1 VEYLRIKASGE
12 KIEIIDKKLTMVT
25 TNSVNYF
32 ECIFDF
38 NSIWTTPSTNQL
50 QKTAVFYINEDEI
63 YPMVVLNNK
72 CKIPSEVLL
81 DKKRLYIGLM
91 GTREDPYTVLKTNWE
106 FIDLTNGAGDP
117 NSFPTPPTPDIYT
130 QLINE
135 FNEKLTLT
143 TEQADRAEAE
153 ADRAQSIS
161 DSINSNLENYLE
173 KDGDGKDVTVSFEES
188 VSRENIST
196 TEKLSILFGKIKKYL
211 TDLKNV
217 AFSGSYNDLENKPKI
232 NNIEL
237 SGSKTLSDLDL
248 YNRIEVTN
256 KDTAVLISANQ
267 YTNTHNV
274 SNTAHS
280 NLFDDVLLITE
291 ANSLV
296 KNIGLNNSNGVFTIT
311 KYDNSSFTI
320 DTKLEKIVTSFAYQH
335 STQDLV
341 FTLDDGTVIRVSLS
355 ELVDTYTSGNTN
367 TISININNHVI
378 TASIRSESIG
388 MGLLTLDLQALI
400 NSKLDTTQ
408 VNTIVNNSKKITDT
422 VTSKVYTMSI
432 EDGVITANEV
442 I

>member
-1 VEYLRIKASGE
+1 MKIKATGE

-63 YPMVVLNNK
+63 YPMIVLDNK

-81 DKKRLYIGLM
+81 EKKRLYIGLM

-117 NSFPTPPTPDIYT
+117 NSFPIPPTPDIYT

-135 FNEKLTLT
+135 FNEKLALT

-153 ADRAQSIS
+153 ADRAQLIS

-173 KDGDGKDVTVSFEES
+173 KVGDGKDVTVSFEDA
-188 VSRENIST
+188 VLRENIST
-196 TEKLSILFGKIKKYL
+196 TEKLSILFGKIKKYF

-217 AFSGSYNDLENKPKI
+217 AFTGSYNDLDNKPKI
-232 NNIEL
+232 NNVEL
-237 SGSKTLSDLDL
+237 VGSKTLSELDI
-248 YNRIEVTN
+248 YNKTEVTN
-256 KDTAVLISANQ
+256 KDTLVLTNATQ
-267 YTNTHNV
+267 YTDTHNN

-280 NLFDDVLLITE
+280 NQFDDVLQISE

-296 KNIGLNNSNGVFTIT
+296 KNLTLNNSNGTFTIT

-320 DTKLEKIVTSFAYQH
+320 DTKLEKIVTNFAYEH
-335 STQDLV
+335 STQDLI
-341 FTLDDGTVIRVSLS
+341 FTLDDGTIIRVSLS
-355 ELVDTYTSGNTN
+355 ALVDTYTSSNTD
-367 TISININNHVI
+367 TISVSINNHVI
-378 TASIRSESIG
+378 TASIRSGSIG
-388 MGLLTLDLQALI
+388 MNLLTLDLQALI
-400 NSKLDTTQ
+400 NSKLDASQ

-422 VTSKVYTMSI
+422 VTSKIYTMSI
-432 EDGVITANEV
+432 EDGVIIANEV